1 MKRTLTVT
9 NWTLYRC
16 VYCEVDLDGETFLL
30 NNGKWYRIRS
40 DFLQT
45 VNNSFAEVT
54 GGNLQLPD
62 YSHNDEEAYNISVA
76 DGAPDSY
83 SLMDQKFVRYPTTR
97 DQIEF
102 CDLYSRQKLIIHIK
116 RYRGSAT
123 LSHLF
128 SQGVVSGEL
137 FCSIPEFRDG
147 VNEHLSEAFRLPNTE
162 TETEHGRIRG
172 CLRYCQPIT
181 RSPYPSLL

>member
-1 MKRTLTVT
+1 MKRTLLSQIGRYIDASIAKL
-9 NWTLYRC
+9 TLMGR
-16 VYCEVDLDGETFLL
+16 FFI

-102 CDLYSRQKLIIHIK
+102 CDLYSRTKTN
-116 RYRGSAT
+116 Y
-123 LSHLF
+123 SH
-128 SQGVVSGEL
+128 
-137 FCSIPEFRDG
+137 
-147 VNEHLSEAFRLPNTE
+147 
-162 TETEHGRIRG
+162 
-172 CLRYCQPIT
+172 
-181 RSPYPSLL
+181 